1 MLKFVIGVVIGAVA
15 LAYYPMYIDDVKD
28 VTNNAARAV
37 VEATSEPTVI
47 DKAKDF
53 VK

>member
-1 MLKFVIGVVIGAVA
+1 MLKFIVGFVLGAVA
-15 LAYYPMYIDDVKD
+15 LAYYPMYIDDVKV
-28 VTNNAARAV
+28 VTNDAARAV